1 MKAVNRCVLTKKI
14 RLLILLFLLNVFLT
28 SPRRTRKKSMKSS
41 VRKDLKEIK
50 EDISQL
56 AADHERMLA
65 RLKSLKNDKSGS
77 GVGSGGEFEYPSAF
91 GEGGSSEEGLV
102 LIDDMWTGRPGS
114 SKEGLLMTCGW
125 IESTLKRTLSNLGRK
140 KAERK

>member
-1 MKAVNRCVLTKKI
+1 MELHVIRYLLQIKAVNLGVLTMKI

-56 AADHERMLA
+56 AADHKRMLA
-65 RLKSLKNDKSGS
+65 RLKSLKNDK
-77 GVGSGGEFEYPSAF
+77 A
-91 GEGGSSEEGLV
+91 
-102 LIDDMWTGRPGS
+102 
-114 SKEGLLMTCGW
+114 
-125 IESTLKRTLSNLGRK
+125 ESTLKKTLSNLGGRRQKENEEKWK
-140 KAERK
+140 KRFNEQSEDQKGQDSKRQES

>member
-1 MKAVNRCVLTKKI
+1 MELHVNRYLLQIKAVNLGVLTMKI

-56 AADHERMLA
+56 AADHKRMLA
-65 RLKSLKNDKSGS
+65 RLKSLKNDK
-77 GVGSGGEFEYPSAF
+77 A
-91 GEGGSSEEGLV
+91 
-102 LIDDMWTGRPGS
+102 
-114 SKEGLLMTCGW
+114 
-125 IESTLKRTLSNLGRK
+125 ESTLKKTLSNLGRK